1 MTKLRL
7 VALPL
12 ILLAAACNSAPAAT
26 AGPGGPLTSTIANT
40 DWVLSTLAETP
51 LVSGTDV
58 TLLFTFAKAAGFGG
72 CNQYNASYTSDGSST
87 LTFGPIAATRMAC
100 AGGGGAFET
109 AYFAALA
116 RVRKYEIEGSNLTL
130 FGDGN
135 AQLLTYAAAAPA
147 SVEGPWIA
155 TLVNNGSGAVSSVP
169 AGVTAAFSFLP
180 DGQIE
185 GYGGCNNFSGHYS
198 VDGDAITIG
207 PLAATMM
214 ACSDD
219 VNAFE
224 SQLLT
229 ALQNGTSWSVSGGTL
244 DLRDGD
250 DAQQVQA
257 VSAIGR

>member
-1 MTKLRL
+1 LL
-7 VALPL
+7 
-12 ILLAAACNSAPAAT
+12 LLAVAACNSAPAAT

-40 DWVLSTLAETP
+40 DWVLSTLADTP
-51 LVSGTDV
+51 LVSGNEV
-58 TLLFTFAKAAGFGG
+58 TLLFTSTKAAGFGG
-72 CNQYNASYTSDGSST
+72 CNQYNASYTSDGAST

-109 AYFAALA
+109 AYFAALS
-116 RVRKYEIEGSNLTL
+116 RVRKYEIEASNLTL

-135 AQLLTYAAAAPA
+135 AQLLTYAAAAPT

-169 AGVTAAFSFLP
+169 AGVAAAFSFLP
-180 DGQIE
+180 DGQVE
-185 GYGGCNNFSGHYS
+185 GYGGCNNFSGRYS

-219 VNAFE
+219 VNEFE

-229 ALQNGTSWSVSGGTL
+229 ALQNATNWSVTSGTL